1 MYWRLSFDFMSWY
14 YQGKDLTHLNAGY
27 ADISQDGIFLSDLA
41 THPEIYHIQLY
52 HFLVANLGNIKSM
65 KGQSVLETG
74 CGRGGGLN
82 YIMNIMTPEKITGTD
97 ISGQC
102 VSTYMF

>member
-1 MYWRLSFDFMSWY
+1 MYWRGFFDFLSWY

-27 ADISQDGIFLSDLA
+27 ADISQDGIFLPELA
-41 THPEIYHIQLY
+41 SHPEVYHIQLY
-52 HFLVANLGNIKSM
+52 HFLVANLGNVKSM
-65 KGQSVLETG
+65 KGQSCLETG

-82 YIMNIMTPEKITGTD
+82 YITNIMTPERMIGTD

-102 VSTYMF
+102 VSFQ

>member
-1 MYWRLSFDFMSWY
+1 M
-14 YQGKDLTHLNAGY
+14 NAGY
-27 ADISQDGIFLSDLA
+27 ADISQDGIFLNELA
-41 THPEIYHIQLY
+41 SHPEIYHMQLY
-52 HFLVANLGNIKSM
+52 HFIVANLGNIKHM

-82 YIMNIMTPEKITGTD
+82 YIMNIMTPERMVGTD

-102 VSTYMF
+102 VST